1 MGLED
6 KRRAFIFLDIDGV
19 LNNEL
24 YIEDRWNMNGEHAMH
39 MSHVPFDPKCLYNLM
54 ILVRYM
60 EQEYNVKII
69 LSSTWR
75 LHEED
80 YNLVNARLAEYGLVL
95 SGKTNCINHARGI
108 EIKNFLIEN
117 NYIAQYDEFIILDDE
132 KFDIVDIFPDRL
144 IQTDFKTG
152 FNVNSLIKTINKVN
166 EWR

>member
-1 MGLED
+1 MGQINN
-6 KRRAFIFLDIDGV
+6 KVFIFLDIDGV

-60 EQEYNVKII
+60 EQNYEVKII

-75 LHEED
+75 LNDED
-80 YNLVNARLAEYGLVL
+80 YNLVNARLAEYGLKL
-95 SGKTNCINHARGI
+95 SGKTEYIHGERGK
-108 EIKNFLIEN
+108 EIKAFLLMN
-117 NYIAQYDEFIILDDE
+117 NDCFDFLILDDE
-132 KFDIVDIFPDRL
+132 DTDLKESFSNEL
-144 IQTDFKTG
+144 IKTDFKTG
-152 FNVNSLIKTINKVN
+152 FNVNSLIKAINKVN